1 MKINK
6 DYMLKEIA
14 GETMLVYQNEQSVD
28 FSKVITLNEL
38 GAFIFKLIQ
47 DNKSEEEIINC
58 ILKEYEGE
66 EDVVRNDVYEF
77 VNKLKELK
85 IVEVC

>member
-58 ILKEYEGE
+58 ILKEYEVE